1 MLDKNHCKVLKF
13 LNTVDIDGCR
23 STLIS
28 IKTKLDVDDVYQIL
42 EYLEAHKYVEKT
54 PNCNWRIIYKGKR
67 YKQIRFEQLFQK
79 YWFPII
85 TAIISYVLALI
96 TDLLL
101 K

>member
-13 LNTVDIDGCR
+13 LNTVDISGCR
-23 STLIS
+23 PTLIS

-42 EYLEAHKYVEKT
+42 EYLELHKYVEKL
-54 PNCNWRIIYKGKR
+54 PNCNWRIIYSGKH
-67 YKQIRFEQLFQK
+67 YKRIRTEQLFQK

-85 TAIISYVLALI
+85 TASISYVLVLI